1 MKRGHPVRI
10 WSHLVS
16 DLWRVRDTCGPT
28 PENSWVSQ
36 QQGGRTGLLISHLSR
51 FQYFQG
57 RAVDLEKG
65 QVSSPKSSRLSS
77 QLLGWDVLKK
87 DSEKYMSWGLQTSCD
102 KTALDSLKERCWPRV
117 SFHRA
122 LASHWPNFLL
132 DHVQGQE
139 TQFFLLCG
147 SPLELLEL
155 GSSSCARVK
164 TYPQVLS
171 RNCQSRQKQV

>member
-87 DSEKYMSWGLQTSCD
+87 DSEKVHELGAPNIMWQDSPGLSEGTLLTKGFFSQGLGKSLAQLPAWSCPRTRD
-102 KTALDSLKERCWPRV
+102 SILPTVWFTFGALRV
-117 SFHRA
+117 RK
-122 LASHWPNFLL
+122 
-132 DHVQGQE
+132 
-139 TQFFLLCG
+139 FFLC
-147 SPLELLEL
+147 
-155 GSSSCARVK
+155 
-164 TYPQVLS
+164 
-171 RNCQSRQKQV
+171 

>member
-36 QQGGRTGLLISHLSR
+36 QQGGRMGLLISHLSR

-102 KTALDSLKERCWPRV
+102 KTALDSEGTLLTKGFFSQGLGKSLAQLPAWSCPRTRDSILPTV
-117 SFHRA
+117 WFTFGA
-122 LASHWPNFLL
+122 LR
-132 DHVQGQE
+132 VRK
-139 TQFFLLCG
+139 FFLC
-147 SPLELLEL
+147 
-155 GSSSCARVK
+155 
-164 TYPQVLS
+164 
-171 RNCQSRQKQV
+171 